1 MGKILDSIKQAP
13 HNKKKVF
20 IRNTPMSDTVTDSM
34 VDGMTLTDNA
44 AKK

>member
-20 IRNTPMSDTVTDSM
+20 INKEYPDERYRNW
-34 VDGMTLTDNA
+34 
-44 AKK
+44 